1 MPDILSWDKVIDKRA
16 KSSDN
21 KDLGK
26 VDSRSPNFI
35 EVKEDAVHKKTL

>member
-1 MPDILSWDKVIDKRA
+1 MPTWDKAIDKKA